1 MADRP
6 KFEDVSPQI
15 IGCLRGGMS
24 VADAARECGTKEGTV
39 KHWLTKGRR
48 EPESKY
54 GGFAALADA
63 IRQERDEPAET
74 ERMDRDEVMRQLEK
88 MIRKGN
94 SQAAKLWLDHNPPED
109 GDEKP
114 ARSRLDELEDELA
127 PRRAAAG

>member
-6 KFEDVSPQI
+6 KFEEVSPQI

-39 KHWLTKGRR
+39 KHWLTKGRK

-54 GGFAALADA
+54 GNFAALADA
-63 IRQERDEPAET
+63 IRQDRDEPAAD

-94 SQAAKLWLDHNPPED
+94 PQAAKLWLDHNKPEGD

-114 ARSRLDELEDELA
+114 ADPLSEMDELA
-127 PRRAAAG
+127 ARRVARA